1 MAGISIKLPL
11 SLDPDDGYKLYKTL
25 TEVAR
30 QNLKMLVLTAPG
42 ERIMIPEFG
51 VGIRNYLFENMSSD
65 VFFDLKSEIISQAET
80 YFPYIT
86 ISSVTFRQ
94 ESPDTQGLSLE
105 PSSTS
110 HYLNLVINFSID
122 SEITSET
129 LIINL

>member
-1 MAGISIKLPL
+1 MAGISVKLPL
-11 SLDPDDGYKLYKTL
+11 SLDPDDGYKLNKTL
-25 TEVAR
+25 KEVAR

>member
-1 MAGISIKLPL
+1 MAGISVKLPL
-11 SLDPDDGYKLYKTL
+11 SRDPESGYKLNKTVR
-25 TEVAR
+25 EVAR

-42 ERIMIPEFG
+42 ERIMIPAFG
-51 VGIRNYLFENMSSD
+51 VGLRNYLFENMSSD

-86 ISSVTFRQ
+86 INSVTFRQ

>member
-1 MAGISIKLPL
+1 MAGISVKLPL
-11 SLDPDDGYKLYKTL
+11 SLDPDDGYKLNKTL
-25 TEVAR
+25 KEVAR

-86 ISSVTFRQ
+86 INSVTFRQ

>member
-11 SLDPDDGYKLYKTL
+11 SLDPDDGYKLNKTL
-25 TEVAR
+25 KEVAR

-86 ISSVTFRQ
+86 INSVTFRQ

>member
-11 SLDPDDGYKLYKTL
+11 SLDPDDGYKLNKTL
-25 TEVAR
+25 KEVAR

>member
-1 MAGISIKLPL
+1 MDTS
-11 SLDPDDGYKLYKTL
+11 
-25 TEVAR
+25 
-30 QNLKMLVLTAPG
+30 
-42 ERIMIPEFG
+42 FG

>member
-1 MAGISIKLPL
+1 MAGISVKLPL
-11 SLDPDDGYKLYKTL
+11 SRDPESGYKLNKTL
-25 TEVAR
+25 KQVAR

-51 VGIRNYLFENMSSD
+51 VGLRNYLFENMSSD

-86 ISSVTFRQ
+86 INSVTFRQ